1 MAPRN
6 VKDSL
11 ADEKVLIQMLRQGLG
26 VTRHR
31 ACRLKDRILHCAEH
45 GIEVDGIQQTLTP
58 YLQLHHLRTELGKD
72 RGDPRFRPA
81 VREDLLG
88 AIRNQPHLTLQ
99 QLNIFPELHMP
110 PRRLQDMDFRE
121 VAEEATTRATLPEC
135 LEAVER
141 ARIDAEEFESW
152 NEQFLTR
159 ALQVDVENAGHR
171 GRIVACLLR
180 MKAEAV

>member
-11 ADEKVLIQMLRQGLG
+11 ADEKVLIQMLRQGLD

-58 YLQLHHLRTELGKD
+58 YLQLHHLRTELSKD

-88 AIRNQPHLTLQ
+88 AIRNQPHLTLK
-99 QLNIFPELHMP
+99 LLKIFPELQ
-110 PRRLQDMDFRE
+110 RLQDMDFRE

-141 ARIDAEEFESW
+141 AKIDAEEFESW
-152 NEQFLTR
+152 NEQLLTR

>member
-81 VREDLLG
+81 VRLDLLG
-88 AIRNQPHLTLQ
+88 AIQNHPHLTLQ
-99 QLNIFPELHMP
+99 QLNIFPELHN
-110 PRRLQDMDFRE
+110 LQDMDMR
-121 VAEEATTRATLPEC
+121 
-135 LEAVER
+135 
-141 ARIDAEEFESW
+141 
-152 NEQFLTR
+152 
-159 ALQVDVENAGHR
+159 
-171 GRIVACLLR
+171 
-180 MKAEAV
+180 AEAV